1 MAEKILNTRIQLKYD
16 TYQNWTDD
24 EIMHKGANLVLKKG
38 EVGFCEV
45 PTGSSAATNAP
56 TVLFKVGDGE
66 HTFGQLKW
74 ASALA
79 ADVYEWAKKT
89 EAEFK
94 DWAKNLVPIEV
105 IDNQTGK
112 FVTDV
117 TATNDANGHHITIT
131 RANVDWADLTGTS
144 PIGDGDLT
152 ITIGEGLEGDE
163 IDTSMN
169 SSNDAITIIKHG
181 AQPTEG
187 TNATA
192 VAGERTDNT
201 FVSNVVIDKFGH
213 VAKVETKNAFFAD
226 NDTITKVESA
236 DKYIKVETAQ
246 PQFMADEENIFKVSL
261 VESELKALIGAET
274 TAAMEF
280 KGATASLPTGTLN
293 KGDMY
298 KVTASFEVTEAQDAQ
313 GVGFTT
319 QIGDSIVYEGA
330 KWYWIPSGDDIE
342 DTWRPVVVN
351 ELAVGSDA
359 TLEINSGTENTT
371 LYGEFEVNQQK
382 VKTNLVIP
390 NADDETLG
398 LVRLGIAGGAEE
410 YGAAAALVNAL
421 DVADKTGDF
430 VTKVVQTN
438 GKIEVT
444 KANYGDSYLEIAT
457 TQDDGSYLLETEIR
471 NYGNNQLGIGDES
484 NQVKITK
491 LAQTANVND
500 LVQTE
505 GDIIV
510 FNCGTSTTVLGVLP
524 S

>member
-1 MAEKILNTRIQLKYD
+1 MAEKILDTRIQLKYD
-16 TYQNWTDD
+16 SYANWSNTQLGDG
-24 EIMHKGANLVLKKG
+24 KGAKFILKKG
-38 EVGFCEV
+38 EVGYCEI
-45 PTGSSAATNAP
+45 PSGSAVATTAP
-56 TVLFKVGDGE
+56 TVLFKVGDGT
-66 HTFGQLKW
+66 HTFAELKW

-79 ADVYEWAKKT
+79 ADVHDWAKKT
-89 EAEFK
+89 EEEFK
-94 DWAKNLVPIEV
+94 EWVKTLVPIEV
-105 IDNQTGK
+105 IDNGTGK

-131 RANVDWADLTGTS
+131 RADVAWTDLTGTS

-169 SSNDAITIIKHG
+169 SSIDATTTIKHG

-280 KGATASLPTGTLN
+280 KGVTATLPATGN

-298 KVTASFEVTEAQDAQ
+298 KLTAELEVLASNDAQ
-313 GVGFTT
+313 GKGFTAKP
-319 QIGDSIVYEGA
+319 GDAIVYEGDDE
-330 KWYWIPSGDDIE
+330 WYWIPAGDDIE
-342 DTWRPVVVN
+342 DTWRPIAIN
-351 ELAVGSDA
+351 EMAVDSDDM
-359 TLEINSGTENTT
+359 LEINSGTEDAT

-382 VKTNLVIP
+382 VKTKLVIP
-390 NADDETLG
+390 AASEDVAG
-398 LVRLGIAGGAEE
+398 LVKLGTEGGAEE
-410 YGAAAALVNAL
+410 YGAAASLINAL
-421 DVADKTGDF
+421 DFADVEGDF
-430 VTKVVQTN
+430 VTAVTQNN
-438 GKIEVT
+438 GKIAVT
-444 KANYGDSYLEIAT
+444 KAEHKTSYLGIAGK
-457 TQDDGSYLLETEIR
+457 GSDNVVVLHTDIQLS
-471 NYGNNQLGIGDES
+471 GNNQLSYDTEDD
-484 NQVKITK
+484 QTITF
-491 LAQTANVND
+491 APIAVTGNVND
-500 LVQTE
+500 LVQTA
-505 GDIIV
+505 GDVLV
-510 FNCGTSTTVLGVLP
+510 FNCGTSTTVI
-524 S
+524 